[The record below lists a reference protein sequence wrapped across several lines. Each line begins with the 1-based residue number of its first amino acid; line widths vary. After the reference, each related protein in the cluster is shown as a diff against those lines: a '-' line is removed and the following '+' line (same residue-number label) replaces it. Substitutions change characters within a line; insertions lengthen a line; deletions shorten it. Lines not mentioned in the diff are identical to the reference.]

1 MNDAPMDETT
11 PRSQR
16 NKIVTMLTGAAS
28 AVAVIE
34 QGTDFLP
41 KGSGVVAA
49 QLLTLC
55 ALAVNLFWTR

>member
-1 MNDAPMDETT
+1 MEEQPE
-11 PRSQR
+11 RSQR
-16 NKIVTMLTGAAS
+16 NKIVTMLTGTAS

-49 QLLTLC
+49 QLLTLA
-55 ALAVNLFWTR
+55 ALAVNLFRTK